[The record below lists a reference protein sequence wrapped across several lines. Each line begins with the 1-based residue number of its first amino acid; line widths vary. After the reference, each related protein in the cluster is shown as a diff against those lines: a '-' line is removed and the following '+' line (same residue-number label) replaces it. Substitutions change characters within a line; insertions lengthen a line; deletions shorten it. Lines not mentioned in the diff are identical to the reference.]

1 MCIFGAMGNWQQGDT
16 AEKIG
21 AYNQALLNQQATR
34 RRQVGEI
41 EATQFLRKGSKL
53 QGQQVAGFAASGA
66 RLDTGTPADVMAKTI
81 DEINYDA
88 QMIRWNAE
96 AEATELTNRG
106 NLARYEGES
115 RGYGYNIAGYGSLL
129 SDSLSMY
136 KMFA

>member
-1 MCIFGAMGNWQQGDT
+1 MCIFGALGNWQQGET

-21 AYNQALLNQQATR
+21 VYNQALLNQQATR
-34 RRQVGEI
+34 KRQVGAI
-41 EATQFLRKGSKL
+41 QATQFLRRGSQL
-53 QGQQVAGFAASGA
+53 QGRQMAGFAAMGA

-88 QMIRWNAE
+88 QMIRWNTE
-96 AEATELTNRG
+96 AEATELINRG

-129 SDSLSMY
+129 NDSVSMF